1 VVATNA
7 PLRKEKTVMEKI
19 CPEDL
24 ETIREFV
31 VESYENLTSL
41 DQYLVEL
48 EKHPKDTAL
57 L

>member
-1 VVATNA
+1 
-7 PLRKEKTVMEKI
+7 MEKI